1 MNVSADRVDN
11 KKGHIDGNIIT
22 SCVECNVA
30 RKDMAI
36 YAFKRKKLME
46 FDADRLVW
54 SIDEEEKDIY
64 HKMKANIAGGPSIIF
79 HRFAKRDKTYIRNA
93 SELNG
98 GEDTVHLH
106 PANYA
111 LVMKAKR
118 AGKGVRLQLAEGEI
132 IYDMETIQGGSFWSW
147 IKDKAYPWLKK
158 NWSIIKPVASAVAD
172 VAVPAVATAFGAPTA
187 GVAARQGLK
196 QLTGVGFAKKGG
208 KLVKGSEAEKPSE
221 PVILEASD
229 STKPE
234 L

>member
-1 MNVSADRVDN
+1 MSSYKKVSISISKA
-11 KKGHIDGNIIT
+11 KA
-22 SCVECNVA
+22 E
-30 RKDMAI
+30 
-36 YAFKRKKLME
+36 KL
-46 FDADRLVW
+46 AQL
-54 SIDEEEKDIY
+54 
-64 HKMKANIAGGPSIIF
+64 
-79 HRFAKRDKTYIRNA
+79 KTVNLTA

-98 GEDTVHLH
+98 GEDTIHLH

-132 IYDMETIQGGSFWSW
+132 IYDMETMQGGSFWSW

-196 QLTGVGFAKKGG
+196 QLTGVGVAPMARKGG
-208 KLVKGSEAEKPSE
+208 KLIKGSEAAKAHMAR
-221 PVILEASD
+221 IRNMRGG
-229 STKPE
+229 STKKRVAGSFT
-234 L
+234 LY